1 MKHTTRKL
9 LSFAC
14 ALALAANGF
23 VGAMAQ
29 DRKQE
34 RTERQTVERTMIFQS
49 DGKTAT
55 VQMAD
60 GQEGK
65 FNVRVPDGVAGVWV
79 NGGGAQQ
86 LGDGVFQFF
95 SEGMSFDSRLVKGA
109 PFSAETVSE
118 AIQTLPDG
126 NRIVQRSE
134 GHMYRDSLGRTRTER
149 TFRMG
154 GTSTERQTISIFDPE
169 SGTNLILDPQ
179 TRTARKITSL
189 LRTPAPPGIV
199 FTPSAA
205 AGATAG
211 VEPAKRITAGSV
223 LQGNAIKKVQPVYPA
238 VAKAA
243 QAEGAVQVQV
253 SINEAGEISSAQVVS
268 GHPLLRDAALDA
280 ARQWQF
286 KPTEVGGQAVKVQG
300 VLTFNFT
307 LQKNETAPQGAGVA
321 GGFGVGGVMVRTN
334 TKTETLGKQTIE
346 GIECEGKRSVST
358 IPAGDIG
365 NERAIEMIRESWYS
379 PELQMTILTKQT
391 DPRFGE
397 STYRVTNINRSEPEA
412 SLFQVPNDY
421 TIKEGNSFNFSG
433 DGFSFSEAEG
443 VMEKMK
449 KRRPPQQ

>member
-1 MKHTTRKL
+1 
-9 LSFAC
+9 
-14 ALALAANGF
+14 LALASNGF
-23 VGAMAQ
+23 VGALAQ

-49 DGKTAT
+49 DG
-55 VQMAD
+55 
-60 GQEGK
+60 QEGK
-65 FNVRVPDGVAGVWV
+65 FNVRVPDGMTGVWV

-118 AIQTLPDG
+118 TIQTLPDG

-134 GHMYRDSLGRTRTER
+134 GHIYRDSLGRTRTER

-169 SGTNLILDPQ
+169 SGPTLILDPQ
-179 TRTARKITSL
+179 TRTARKVTSF
-189 LRTPAPPGIV
+189 LRVPPPPPPPPPAIA
-199 FTPSAA
+199 PSAPSVS
-205 AGATAG
+205 GAEAPKKLNLSG
-211 VEPAKRITAGSV
+211 GV
-223 LQGNAIKKVQPVYPA
+223 LQGSAIRKVQPAYPPI
-238 VAKAA
+238 AKAA

-253 SINEAGEISSAQVVS
+253 SINEIGEVAGAQVVS
-268 GHPLLRDAALDA
+268 GHPLLREAALDA

-286 KPTEVGGQAVKVQG
+286 KPTELGGQPVKVQG

-307 LQKNETAPQGAGVA
+307 LQKNETAPQGGGAA
-321 GGFGVGGVMVRTN
+321 AGFGFGGVMMRTN

-358 IPAGDIG
+358 IPAGEIG
-365 NERAIEMIRESWYS
+365 NERTIEMIRESWYS

-421 TIKEGNSFNFSG
+421 TIREGGSFSFSG
-433 DGFSFSEAEG
+433 DGFSFGEAEG
-443 VMEKMK
+443 IMK